1 MSTDV
6 TERSEAGAARRL
18 GAGIGGVFVRAVE
31 FLKAAKAELS
41 KVTWPTRD
49 ELLKATR
56 MILILAVS
64 LGFIIGMLD
73 LFLNLVLVEWLARLI
88 S

>member
-1 MSTDV
+1 MDAAVS
-6 TERSEAGAARRL
+6 ERPNALVRWTRASAEFVAT
-18 GAGIGGVFVRAVE
+18 VRAE
-31 FLKAAKAELS
+31 MG

-49 ELLKATR
+49 ELVKATR

-73 LFLNLVLVEWLARLI
+73 LLLNLVLVEWLARLI